1 MGFVEKFW
9 EYFVKVFR
17 FFDEFTK
24 IFLEICLVFFF
35 FFLVF
40 QWVLGLF
47 LGIFWWLFSRF
58 FMSIW
63 LGICVFLYGEGR
75 GVKGEILRTKDFFFP
90 FFNGVF
96 GDFLLVLLV
105 FGWMFLQVICVSF

>member
-1 MGFVEKFW
+1 M
-9 EYFVKVFR
+9 YFVKVFGL
-17 FFDEFTK
+17 FDEFTK
-24 IFLEICLVFFF
+24 IFLEIRLGF

-90 FFNGVF
+90 FSMVF
-96 GDFLLVLLV
+96 LGIFCWFCWYLIGC
-105 FGWMFLQVICVSF
+105 FCK

>member
-1 MGFVEKFW
+1 MGFAEKFW
-9 EYFVKVFR
+9 EYFVKVFGL
-17 FFDEFTK
+17 FDEFTK
-24 IFLEICLVFFF
+24 IFLEIHLGFF

-63 LGICVFLYGEGR
+63 LGI
-75 GVKGEILRTKDFFFP
+75 
-90 FFNGVF
+90 
-96 GDFLLVLLV
+96 
-105 FGWMFLQVICVSF
+105 